1 MTDTEILAAEIER
14 LRSESALLLGNLNQH
29 KLEIDWLKAAIG
41 TLLFERSL
49 KMGQVI
55 DLESGWKH

>member
-1 MTDTEILAAEIER
+1 MTDTELLAAEIER
-14 LRSESALLLGNLNQH
+14 VRSDNAMLLANLNQH

-49 KMGQVI
+49 KIGQVI
-55 DLESGWKH
+55 DLENGYRH

>member
-14 LRSESALLLGNLNQH
+14 LRSESGLLLANLNQH

-49 KMGQVI
+49 KIGQVI
-55 DLESGWKH
+55 DLENGLKH